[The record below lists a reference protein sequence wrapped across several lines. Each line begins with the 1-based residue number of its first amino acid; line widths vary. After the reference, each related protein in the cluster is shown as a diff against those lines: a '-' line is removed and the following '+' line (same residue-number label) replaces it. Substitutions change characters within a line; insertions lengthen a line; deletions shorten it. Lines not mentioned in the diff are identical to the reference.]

1 MLADALWSET
11 YRLMRNRTVVF
22 LSVFFVPLLF
32 AVGGIAFHVMNKT
45 RGDALAAQ
53 AALPGALP
61 GGLGG
66 QPVNLADA
74 FGLAA
79 SHGANGA
86 TLVFMLIA
94 AATVYAGDYRWE
106 TWRLISARNARW
118 RLILGKIGV
127 MKLAALGAMAAFL
140 VASIVFVLAQAF
152 VSGRPPTLDVSE
164 TNAGGVALTALLSYV
179 RILQYGL
186 AALLAAVIS
195 RSLLA
200 ALFVPW
206 ALGFAQ
212 SILGGPAMGLLGW
225 GPTMWAPQL
234 LGPGLAYDTLKA
246 VIEGGTG
253 SPDAA
258 AAMKALA
265 SLGLWC
271 MLPTAGAVAW
281 FTRQDL
287 SKE

>member
-11 YRLMRNRTVVF
+11 YRLTRNRTIVF

-32 AVGGIAFHVMNKT
+32 AAGGVAFHFMNKT

-53 AALPGALP
+53 AALPG
-61 GGLGG
+61 GMGG

-74 FGLAA
+74 FGFAA
-79 SHGANGA
+79 AHGANGA
-86 TLVFMLIA
+86 VLVFMLIA

-127 MKLAALGAMAAFL
+127 MKLAAVATMAAFL
-140 VASIVFVLAQAF
+140 VASMIFFLAQAF
-152 VSGRPPTLDVSE
+152 IAGRPLTFDVSDM
-164 TNAGGVALTALLSYV
+164 NAGGVSLTALLSYI
-179 RILQYGL
+179 RIVQYGL
-186 AALLAAVIS
+186 VALLAAVVT

-206 ALGFAQ
+206 VLGFAQ
-212 SILGGPAMGLLGW
+212 SIIGGPIVLAGW
-225 GPTMWAPQL
+225 GEMWTSQL
-234 LGPGLAYDTLKA
+234 LLPGLAYDTLKA
-246 VIEGGTG
+246 TLEGGMGAPT
-253 SPDAA
+253 AA
-258 AAMKALA
+258 TASRSVIGLA
-265 SLGLWC
+265 LWC
-271 MLPTAGAVAW
+271 VIPTAAAVAW
-281 FTRQDL
+281 FNRQDL